1 MRVRERG
8 WARERERVRVF
19 GNVLENGRKFERVR
33 VFGNVL
39 ENGRKFERV
48 RVVGNGLGNV
58 VGRGF
63 RNVCAIANAFSTS
76 SNTHAN
82 PNALPALQGAYQRHL
97 KRCANNVARDTRSHV
112 RATQGQKQHAHR
124 LRLCW

>member
-1 MRVRERG
+1 MFGHGLGNACE
-8 WARERERVRVF
+8 F
-19 GNVLENGRKFERVR
+19 GNVFGHEL
-33 VFGNVL
+33 GNVVGCVVGHEL
-39 ENGRKFERV
+39 GNAFGC
-48 RVVGNGLGNV
+48 VVGNGLGNV

-112 RATQGQKQHAHR
+112 RAAQVQKQHAHR

>member
-1 MRVRERG
+1 MFGHGLGNACEFGNVVGHGNANACE
-8 WARERERVRVF
+8 F

-33 VFGNVL
+33 VFGH
-39 ENGRKFERV
+39 GC
-48 RVVGNGLGNV
+48 GNV

-97 KRCANNVARDTRSHV
+97 KRCVNSVASDTRSHV
-112 RATQGQKQHAHR
+112 RATQVQKQHAHR
-124 LRLCW
+124 LRFCW